1 MHIPDGYLSPATCGV
16 MYATMI
22 PLWAASSRIMN
33 KTLSAK
39 QAPLLAMSAAFSF
52 LIMMFNVPIIGGT
65 TGHAVG
71 ATLVAIVLGP
81 WAACISVSI
90 ALVIQ
95 AFLFGDGGIS
105 ALGANCFNMAFV
117 MPFVGYY
124 VYKAISAGAPAD
136 SKRRWIA
143 AGVAGYV
150 SLVTASAVAGFEFG
164 IQPALAH
171 DAAGHALYCPYALG
185 TSLAA
190 MVGGHALVFGWV
202 EAIVT
207 GLVVA
212 FLGRTEPDLVAWSR
226 PDTAIL
232 ARPAR
237 LLVGLAVLVIACPLG
252 LILPELFKAGDAW
265 GEWSPEDLGKIVGYV
280 PQGLKRLSELWSA
293 PLPDYTVKGLDSAGR
308 TGASI
313 GYIISAV
320 VGVCICAIAIILVGK
335 FLLRKRTNA
344 TADSKP

>member
-16 MYATMI
+16 MYAVLL
-22 PLWAASSRIMN
+22 PLWAASSRVMS

-39 QAPLLAMSAAFSF
+39 QAPLLAMGAAFSF

-71 ATLVAIVLGP
+71 AVLVAIVLGP
-81 WAACISVSI
+81 WAACVSVSI

-124 VYKAISAGAPAD
+124 VYKALSAGSPAD

-143 AGVAGYV
+143 AAVAGYV
-150 SLVTASAVAGFEFG
+150 SLVAAATVAAVEFG

-171 DAAGHALYCPYALG
+171 DASGRALYCPYALG

-190 MVGGHALVFGWV
+190 MVGEHMLVFGWV

-232 ARPAR
+232 AKPAR
-237 LLVGLAVLVIACPLG
+237 LWVGLAVLILACPIG
-252 LILPELFKAGDAW
+252 LVLPDLFKAGDAW
-265 GEWSPEDLGKIVGYV
+265 GEWSPEDLGKAVGYI
-280 PQGLKRLSELWSA
+280 PEGLKKLSELWSA
-293 PLPDYTVKGLDSAGR
+293 PLPDFEVSGL
-308 TGASI
+308 GAII
-313 GYIISAV
+313 GYILSAV
-320 VGVCICAIAIILVGK
+320 VGVLICAVVIILAGK
-335 FLLRKRTNA
+335 FLLRKRTHE
-344 TADSKP
+344 TSELKR

>member
-16 MYATMI
+16 MYAAMV
-22 PLWAASSRIMN
+22 PLWAASSRVMN

-81 WAACISVSI
+81 WAACIAVSI
-90 ALVIQ
+90 ALAIQ
-95 AFLFGDGGIS
+95 ALLFGDGGVS

-124 VYKAISAGAPAD
+124 VYRAISAGAPAN
-136 SKRRWIA
+136 SKRRWVA

-150 SLVTASAVAGFEFG
+150 SIVVASAVAAVEFG
-164 IQPALAH
+164 IQPTSAH
-171 DAAGHALYCPYALG
+171 DASGRALYCPYALG
-185 TSLAA
+185 TSLTA
-190 MVGGHALVFGWV
+190 MVGEHLLVFGWV

-212 FLGRTEPDLVAWSR
+212 FLGRTEPDLVVWTR

-237 LLVGLAVLVIACPLG
+237 LLVALAILILACPIG
-252 LILPELFKAGDAW
+252 LILPELLRAGDAW
-265 GEWSPEDLGKIVGYV
+265 GEWSPEDLGKAVGYI
-280 PQGLKRLSELWSA
+280 PEGLKKLSELWSA
-293 PLPDYTVKGLDSAGR
+293 PIPDYSVKALESRGL
-308 TGASI
+308 TGASV
-313 GYIISAV
+313 GYIISAI
-320 VGVCICAIAIILVGK
+320 VGVAICGVAIFLLGRL
-335 FLLRKRTNA
+335 LLRKRSNA
-344 TADSKP
+344 TAEQHN

>member
-1 MHIPDGYLSPATCGV
+1 MHIPDGYLSPGTCV
-16 MYATMI
+16 TMYAVMV
-22 PLWAASSRIMN
+22 PLWAASSRVMN

-39 QAPLLAMSAAFSF
+39 QAPLLAMSAAFCF
-52 LIMMFNVPIIGGT
+52 LIQMFNIPIIGGT

-95 AFLFGDGGIS
+95 ALLFGDGGIL

-124 VYKAISAGAPAD
+124 VYKAISAGASAN

-143 AGVAGYV
+143 AGAAGYV
-150 SLVTASAVAGFEFG
+150 SLVAAATVAAIEFG
-164 IQPALAH
+164 IQPTLYH
-171 DAAGHALYCPYALG
+171 DALGRAFYCPYGLRAAF
-185 TSLAA
+185 TA
-190 MVGGHALVFGWV
+190 MVGGHLLVFGWV

-212 FLGRTEPDLVAWSR
+212 FLGRTEPDLVAWTR

-237 LLVGLAVLVIACPLG
+237 ILVVLALLILACPVG
-252 LILPELFKAGDAW
+252 LILPEVFKAGGAW
-265 GEWSPEDLGKIVGYV
+265 GEGSPEEVGKSVGYV
-280 PQGLKRLSELWSA
+280 PEGLKRLSELWSA
-293 PLPDYTVKGLDSAGR
+293 PMPDYSVKGLESAGR
-308 TGASI
+308 AGTSI
-313 GYIISAV
+313 FYVISAV
-320 VGVCICAIAIILVGK
+320 LGVAVCGVAIFFIGK
-335 FLLRKRTNA
+335 LLLRKRTDA
-344 TADSKP
+344 PAETKH